1 MRSKLWMLEALGFS
15 DPNQEEEV
23 RSMQWMLEALG
34 FTRKADTDG

>member
-1 MRSKLWMLEALGFS
+1 MLEALGFS

-34 FTRKADTDG
+34 FFDPN